1 MIISGN
7 DLREIV
13 QGELGQ
19 PLNRGGKA
27 RLFHCPF
34 HHEQHG
40 YSLAVYKD
48 GWRCYGACAD
58 FGDAVDWMQRRHGLT
73 YWQAREALNVPP
85 DVSSR
90 EGDEP
95 RAPERPEALPP
106 AASWQE
112 RAQEFAQ
119 LAKSLLWKNVGAR
132 ALTYLHGRGL
142 SDETIRSAGL
152 GYWPRQ
158 ARGGAHFGK
167 LWIASGIVIPWRKE
181 GLPWSLH
188 VRRAVG
194 EPKYLLV
201 KDGGKGGL
209 YGADGLNAGGVAL
222 LSEGEF
228 DSMVVAQ

>member
-112 RAQEFAQ
+112 RAQAFAQ

-152 GYWPRQ
+152 GYWPWQ
-158 ARGGAHFGK
+158 GYGYARYGS
-167 LWIASGIVIPWRKE
+167 LWIPCGIVIPWARRDEFWNLK
-181 GLPWSLH
+181 

-194 EPKYLLV
+194 DPKYLMV
-201 KDGGKGGL
+201 KGGSPRGL
-209 YGADGLNAGGVAL
+209 YGVDAL
-222 LSEGEF
+222 RSG
-228 DSMVVAQ
+228 SAVV